1 MLNCLLVD
9 DEEMSRRTL
18 EELIKKIK
26 NWKLIASCSN
36 VIEAREYLHQG
47 NIDVLFLDVEMPEIT
62 GIEFLKM
69 LTETPEVVIVSSNE
83 KYALDAFE
91 YEVTDY
97 LLKPVS
103 PERFLKT
110 VNRIES
116 RLASNDENYSTSD
129 SVFVKANNQVVKIML
144 QDILWVEAYGDYV
157 SIFTDKDRYVIHA
170 TMKGIEGKLPGDQ
183 FLRVHRSFII
193 RIDKI
198 NAIEDTLIV
207 IGKKL
212 IPIGE
217 SFRSELMSRLR
228 FL

>member
-36 VIEAREYLHQG
+36 VIEAREQMQNH

-62 GIEFLKM
+62 GIDFLKM
-69 LTETPEVVIVSSNE
+69 LTETPEVVIVSSQE

-110 VNRIES
+110 VSRIET
-116 RLASNDENYSTSD
+116 RLAGNNENYSTAD
-129 SVFVKANNQVVKIML
+129 SVFVKSNNQVVKIML

-170 TMKGIEGKLPGDQ
+170 TMKGIEGKLPADQ

-217 SFRSELMSRLR
+217 SFKNELMSRLK

>member
-1 MLNCLLVD
+1 MPNCLLVD
-9 DEEMSRRTL
+9 DDEMSRRTL

-36 VIEAREYLHQG
+36 VIEARDHLQNYS
-47 NIDVLFLDVEMPEIT
+47 IDVLFLDVEMPDIT
-62 GIEFLKM
+62 GLEFLKM
-69 LTETPEVVIVSSNE
+69 LTDTPEVVIVSSKE

-110 VNRIES
+110 VTRIEN
-116 RLASNDENYSTSD
+116 RLASDNENYSTAD

-170 TMKGIEGKLPGDQ
+170 TMKGIEGKLPSDQ

-193 RIDKI
+193 RVDKI

-217 SFRSELMSRLR
+217 SFKTELMSRLK

>member
-1 MLNCLLVD
+1 MPNCLLVD
-9 DEEMSRRTL
+9 DDEMSRRTL

-26 NWKLIASCSN
+26 NWKLVASCSN
-36 VIEAREYLHQG
+36 VIEAREHLR
-47 NIDVLFLDVEMPEIT
+47 NLTIDVLFLDVEMPEIT
-62 GIEFLKM
+62 GLEFLKM
-69 LTETPEVVIVSSNE
+69 LTDTPEVVIVSSKE

-97 LLKPVS
+97 LLKPVN
-103 PERFLKT
+103 PDRFLKT
-110 VNRIES
+110 VTRIEN
-116 RLASNDENYSTSD
+116 RLAGDDENYSTAD

-144 QDILWVEAYGDYV
+144 QDILWVEAHGDYV

-170 TMKGIEGKLPGDQ
+170 TMKGIEGKLPSDQ

-193 RIDKI
+193 RVDKI

-217 SFRSELMSRLR
+217 SFKTELMSRLK

>member
-1 MLNCLLVD
+1 MPNCLLVD
-9 DEEMSRRTL
+9 DDEMSRRTL

-26 NWKLIASCSN
+26 SWKLIASCSN
-36 VIEAREYLHQG
+36 VIEARDQLQNYP
-47 NIDVLFLDVEMPEIT
+47 IDVLFLDVEMPDIT
-62 GIEFLKM
+62 GLEFLKM
-69 LTETPEVVIVSSNE
+69 LTDTPEVVIVSSKE

-110 VNRIES
+110 VTRIEN
-116 RLASNDENYSTSD
+116 RLASDNENYSTAD

-144 QDILWVEAYGDYV
+144 HDILWVEAYGDYV

-170 TMKGIEGKLPGDQ
+170 TMKGIEGKLPSDQ

-193 RIDKI
+193 RVDKI

-217 SFRSELMSRLR
+217 SFKTELMSRLK

>member
-1 MLNCLLVD
+1 MLQCLLID
-9 DEEMSRRTL
+9 DEEMSRRAL

-26 NWKLIASCSN
+26 DWKLVASCPS
-36 VIEAREYLHQG
+36 VMEARSFLKTDK
-47 NIDVLFLDVEMPEIT
+47 IDVLFLDVEMPDIT
-62 GIEFLKM
+62 GLDFLKM
-69 LTETPEVVIVSSNE
+69 MTATPEVVIVSSKE

-110 VNRIES
+110 VNRIEN
-116 RLASNDENYSTSD
+116 RLSGDRENYATAD
-129 SVFVKANNQVVKIML
+129 SVFVKANSQIVKISL
-144 QDILWVEAYGDYV
+144 NDILWVEAYGDYV
-157 SIFTDKDRYVIHA
+157 SIFAGTERYVVHA

-183 FLRVHRSFII
+183 FLRVHRSFIV

-217 SFRSELMSRLR
+217 SYRADLMNRLK